1 LGHRE
6 DKNGTDMAIKVIKD
20 AREVLIAREIC
31 SFNSSNDIR
40 FCADW
45 DKGTTHRDMQNVKGE
60 WYKISDD

>member
-1 LGHRE
+1 
-6 DKNGTDMAIKVIKD
+6 MAIKVIKD